1 MLWDG
6 LGLPSTWLPSP
17 LLFEGPCEHAVLRGR
32 ERLDRHSLCRTWADL
47 DGSTAPACVTARSG
61 RLTGVADAERW
72 YDPGEVRPRD
82 LAINPRCPD
91 CQSPDPNG
99 RPPMFHPAHPWGPC
113 WVRLPDGELCPHR
126 EPTAEAR

>member
-1 MLWDG
+1 MPGEPHAHLADG
-6 LGLPSTWLPSP
+6 
-17 LLFEGPCEHAVLRGR
+17 EHPFYAV
-32 ERLDRHSLCRTWADL
+32 EVAE
-47 DGSTAPACVTARSG
+47 ASG
-61 RLTGVADAERW
+61 HRW
-72 YDPGEVRPRD
+72 YVAPDVKPRD